1 MAIYV
6 RQILP
11 NQRELSR
18 KIIHIGIGPVIP
30 LAWWLKIET
39 PIAIITSSVV
49 TILLII
55 NYRFRFI
62 SEVEDVDRKSYGTIA
77 YATSITILLI
87 LFWNEHPEA
96 VSAGVLMM
104 AFADGLAGLVGR
116 KISSPKWKILGQEK
130 SFLGTLTMGL
140 VGMLI
145 LYFMVQISDSP
156 INILRIFAIASLALS
171 LEQISP
177 WGIDNLSVPIAV
189 TLSWGWMTNISIN

>member
-1 MAIYV
+1 MAIFV

-11 NQRELSR
+11 NQREFSR
-18 KIIHIGIGPVIP
+18 KIVHIGIGPVIP
-30 LAWWLKIET
+30 LAWWLKIPT
-39 PIAIITSSVV
+39 PIAIIASSVV
-49 TILLII
+49 TIVLII

-62 SEVEDVDRKSYGTIA
+62 SAVEDVDRKSYGTIA

-116 KISSPKWKILGQEK
+116 KISSPKWKIVGQEK

-145 LYFMVQISDSP
+145 LYFMVQISGSP
-156 INILRIFAIASLALS
+156 IDLLRIFAIASLAVS